1 MCLYIFR
8 AFMVDLAR
16 FEESANGPHLT
27 DLIREIRNNRIEYS
41 LIDQLQTSFW
51 FTQALS
57 NWILIVENDW
67 N

>member
-1 MCLYIFR
+1 
-8 AFMVDLAR
+8 MVDLAR

-57 NWILIVENDW
+57 N
-67 N
+67 